1 MMQIVYKLNNL
12 TPEEIKI
19 VEGLPVRNR
28 TQIRKKKTLIE
39 QKNPGQLFAVQ
50 LNPCLRAPH
59 RQAWQ
64 DIFRHQRPAIPSG
77 FWRIH
82 I

>member
-28 TQIRKKKTLIE
+28 TQTD
-39 QKNPGQLFAVQ
+39 PT
-50 LNPCLRAPH
+50 H
-59 RQAWQ
+59 RQAGQ
-64 DIFRHQRPAIPSG
+64 DIFRHKRPAIPSG